1 MSAKANLPDL
11 HHLHHFHHQYLHLHH
26 VMPFTRRDFLRH
38 TAVVTGTA
46 AVAGAV
52 LAPNAMATSKP
63 VQVKAMVTRKIASA
77 PDGETL
83 PVIGMGTWN
92 TFDVGTSSE
101 DRAPLLD
108 VLKVFYESGARV
120 IDSSPMYGEAERTT
134 GDLVQQIGKGAQTFF
149 ATKVWTS
156 GRDKGI
162 AQIDQSFRLLRTARL
177 DLLQIHNLLDWRT
190 HAATLRDLKSR
201 GKLRYT
207 GVTHYSVS
215 AHDDLRAVLQAER
228 FDFAQFNYSIA
239 TREAERTL
247 LPFCQEHGIAVLINR
262 PFEEG
267 ALFTQVRGRKL
278 PGYAAEFDCKSWAQ
292 FFLKYIL
299 SHPAV
304 TCVIPAT
311 SRVTHMRDNIQ
322 AGFGRLPNEKMR
334 ARMAKELE
342 V

>member
-1 MSAKANLPDL
+1 M
-11 HHLHHFHHQYLHLHH
+11 H
-26 VMPFTRRDFLRH
+26 VTRRGFITHSALA
-38 TAVVTGTA
+38 T
-46 AVAGAV
+46 GAV
-52 LAPNAMATSKP
+52 LAGTVMAASQP
-63 VQVKAMVTRKIASA
+63 PPRMMIQRKIPSSA
-77 PDGETL
+77 EGETV

-92 TFDVGTSSE
+92 TFDVGASSE

-134 GDLVQQIGKGAQTFF
+134 GDLVQQMGKQAQTFF

-162 AQIDQSFRLLRTARL
+162 AQIDQSMRLLRTSRL

-190 HAATLRDLKSR
+190 HVATLRDLKSR
-201 GKLRYT
+201 GKLRYI
-207 GVTHYSVS
+207 GVTHYNVS
-215 AHDDLRAVLQAER
+215 AHDDLRSVLQAER

-247 LPFCQEHGIAVLINR
+247 LPFCQERGIAVLINR

-267 ALFTQVRGRKL
+267 ALFTQVRSRKL

-311 SRVTHMRDNIQ
+311 SRSTHMRDNIQ
-322 AGFGRLPNEKMR
+322 AGFGKLPDQKMR
-334 ARMAKELE
+334 ERMAKELG
-342 V
+342 